1 MMTGS
6 RGAGRSGREV
16 GRCHGARYAVWLSVV
31 LLTVGAAASLARA
44 ADPFYLRLLRQ
55 GSDAY
60 NRRDFPTAVRQ
71 LRIAVFGLLDE
82 PKVLADGLVR
92 LGLAQIANG
101 DPDGF
106 TATFQRV
113 VEIEERFQAYSE
125 AEIPADSRNAFEK
138 AVLATI
144 PRASLQSTAVFAR
157 LIPKP
162 EERIAQLPIR
172 QRRRELEALLRSEPR
187 EIKWPLMLAELELA
201 DGNAG
206 DARAAADAALHID
219 GANPAAL
226 RVRGLA
232 NLAAKHWSAAAADL
246 RATKLASSDA
256 TVAAALLRALI
267 EERRFKDAL
276 DEAATLPES
285 VARARQVQDLAR
297 RAAAGQAAAEEAARP
312 TPTRT
317 PPPTTTPRPS
327 RATLPTA
334 KPRPTRTLSPT
345 ATPRT
350 TRTPSPTATTRPTRT
365 PPPIGTTRPAAAI
378 RPLAVGKPAPMASP
392 VAERPAERVPS
403 PTLGGVSETP
413 TVLSLAAA
421 PPDIPAA
428 TGSTASPEPTPG
440 PAATPAAAR
449 PVLPPPA
456 ARAGLRDALELA
468 ARNRLPDALAA
479 ARKLADAFPDWVE
492 AQHATAELAYRQA
505 RWSEAVTYFQ
515 RGGDP
520 GDGQPLRLFYL
531 SVSLF
536 ETGDRAGAATAM
548 KRCIDRIRHNAYVDD
563 YAARILAR
571 R

>member
-1 MMTGS
+1 MMTDS
-6 RGAGRSGREV
+6 RGEENAGRWWRSRQ
-16 GRCHGARYAVWLSVV
+16 GAARLAGWTCVV
-31 LLTVGAAASLARA
+31 LLAIGAAASLARA

-106 TATFQRV
+106 TTTFQRV

-125 AEIPADSRNAFEK
+125 AEIPPEARAAFEV
-138 AVLATI
+138 AVLVTI

-162 EERIAQLPIR
+162 EERIAQLPVR
-172 QRRRELEALLRSEPR
+172 QRRRELEGLLRSEPR
-187 EIKWPLMLAELELA
+187 EIKWPLMLGELELA

-206 DARAAADAALHID
+206 EARTAADAALRINP
-219 GANPAAL
+219 ANPAAL

-232 NLAAKHWSAAAADL
+232 NLAAKRWSAAAADL
-246 RATKLASSDA
+246 RATKLAASDV

-267 EERRFKDAL
+267 EERKFKELLA
-276 DEAATLPES
+276 EAATLPEP
-285 VARARQVQDLAR
+285 VARARQVQDLVKQ
-297 RAAAGQAAAEEAARP
+297 AAAGQAAADEAARP

-317 PPPTTTPRPS
+317 PPPTATVRPT
-327 RATLPTA
+327 RAIPPTA
-334 KPRPTRTLSPT
+334 TPRPTRTLPPT
-345 ATPRT
+345 ATP
-350 TRTPSPTATTRPTRT
+350 RPTRT
-365 PPPIGTTRPAAAI
+365 PPPTATTRPVATIRRTAA
-378 RPLAVGKPAPMASP
+378 GKPSP
-392 VAERPAERVPS
+392 VVSPVVAQPALVASQPAPVAVRA
-403 PTLGGVSETP
+403 TP
-413 TVLSLAAA
+413 TSGSLAAA
-421 PPDIPAA
+421 PPDISAA
-428 TGSTASPEPTPG
+428 TASAASPGPTIVPV
-440 PAATPAAAR
+440 ATPESSR

-456 ARAGLRDALELA
+456 AQVELRDALVMA
-468 ARNRLPDALAA
+468 SRGRLSEALAA
-479 ARKLADAFPDWVE
+479 ARRLADAFPAWVE

-505 RWSEAVTYFQ
+505 RWAEAVTYFQ

-520 GDGQPLRLFYL
+520 GDGQPLKLFYL

-536 ETGDRAGAATAM
+536 ETGDRAGAAAAM
-548 KRCIDRIRHNAYVDD
+548 KRCTDRIRHSAYVDD
-563 YAARILAR
+563 YAARILAGR
-571 R
+571 

>member
-1 MMTGS
+1 MMTDTLDAGS
-6 RGAGRSGREV
+6 AGRWWLKL
-16 GRCHGARYAVWLSVV
+16 GAARFTGWVCVV
-31 LLTVGAAASLARA
+31 LVAVGVAASLARA

-106 TATFQRV
+106 TTTFQRV
-113 VEIEERFQAYSE
+113 VEIEERFHAYSE
-125 AEIPADSRNAFEK
+125 AEIPPEARAAFEK

-144 PRASLQSTAVFAR
+144 PRLSLQSTAVFAR

-172 QRRRELEALLRSEPR
+172 QRRRDLEGLLRSEPR
-187 EIKWPLMLAELELA
+187 EVKWPIMLAELELA

-206 DARAAADAALHID
+206 DARTAADAALRID
-219 GANPAAL
+219 PANPAAL
-226 RVRGLA
+226 RVLGLA
-232 NLAAKHWSAAAADL
+232 NLAAKRWSAAAADL

-267 EERRFKDAL
+267 EEHRFKEAL
-276 DEAATLPES
+276 DEAATLPEP
-285 VARARQVQDLAR
+285 VARAREVQDLVKQ
-297 RAAAGQAAAEEAARP
+297 AAAGQAAADEAARP

-317 PPPTTTPRPS
+317 PRPAATPRPTRAIPPTATPRPTRTIPPTTTPR
-327 RATLPTA
+327 R
-334 KPRPTRTLSPT
+334 PRIIPPT
-345 ATPRT
+345 ATSQP
-350 TRTPSPTATTRPTRT
+350 TRRPSPAATARLSATVR
-365 PPPIGTTRPAAAI
+365 
-378 RPLAVGKPAPMASP
+378 PAPMALP
-392 VAERPAERVPS
+392 LVDPPASHVPPPAPAAVRV
-403 PTLGGVSETP
+403 TP
-413 TVLSLAAA
+413 KVPSLAAS
-421 PPDIPAA
+421 PPDLSAA
-428 TGSTASPEPTPG
+428 TASAASPAPTTV

-449 PVLPPPA
+449 PVSPSPA
-456 ARAGLRDALELA
+456 EQAALREARDLA

-492 AQHATAELAYRQA
+492 AQHTTAELAYRQA
-505 RWSEAVTYFQ
+505 RWADAVAYFE

-520 GDGQPLRLFYL
+520 GDAQPLRLFYL

-536 ETGDRAGAATAM
+536 ETGDRAGAVAAM

-563 YAARILAR
+563 YAARILAER
-571 R
+571 